1 MRKFSLF
8 LMLFLLSFTIYAQHV
23 FNEEI
28 DVKVCFTADHTWVS
42 DLGFY
47 LLAPGGDTIEPGNH
61 GVVQLLPSASNW
73 GSEAAHPGWTGIPFS
88 VLGCSEETDENAT
101 CQAGNDLVDLC
112 FTSTLPA
119 SNPEHTLCVCDAAT
133 PLTGDFA
140 SVEAWDS
147 VFGYPLIA
155 PWGVA
160 IADCEHIDFGEL
172 LAVSILFTL
181 PDGGSVHFN
190 MPGEYHDVMYP
201 ISDEHCSL
209 DSATRVYMMPDSVVD
224 LRVDFAQQAP
234 INSMPFYASLNL
246 EGETDIFVPFYT
258 IDSVEILYFQMLAD
272 NECEVSYLIHQ
283 GDAFANQSFS
293 VIYDLP
299 DNLPEVLDLELAVN
313 WINPNSG
320 ASMTFEANHFILGL
334 TMLENSKNP
343 GSNSLQIFPNPATEN
358 VQIEF
363 ENAGFYKLFAPTGTL
378 IQTGKVNPGLTNV
391 NVNQFS
397 PGQYL
402 LQITTQAHMYQR
414 RFVVR

>member
-1 MRKFSLF
+1 L
-8 LMLFLLSFTIYAQHV
+8 Q
-23 FNEEI
+23 N
-28 DVKVCFTADHTWVS
+28 
-42 DLGFY
+42 
-47 LLAPGGDTIEPGNH
+47 
-61 GVVQLLPSASNW
+61 
-73 GSEAAHPGWTGIPFS
+73 
-88 VLGCSEETDENAT
+88 
-101 CQAGNDLVDLC
+101 
-112 FTSTLPA
+112 
-119 SNPEHTLCVCDAAT
+119 
-133 PLTGDFA
+133 
-140 SVEAWDS
+140 
-147 VFGYPLIA
+147 
-155 PWGVA
+155 
-160 IADCEHIDFGEL
+160 
-172 LAVSILFTL
+172 
-181 PDGGSVHFN
+181 
-190 MPGEYHDVMYP
+190 
-201 ISDEHCSL
+201 
-209 DSATRVYMMPDSVVD
+209 
-224 LRVDFAQQAP
+224 
-234 INSMPFYASLNL
+234 
-246 EGETDIFVPFYT
+246 
-258 IDSVEILYFQMLAD
+258 